1 MEELQ
6 KDKFR
11 YERKY
16 IIQNVELPSFIFE
29 IQNNGFLEVFNERKI
44 NNLYYDSINFNSI
57 LDNIDGLSNRKKFR
71 VRWYGDTF
79 KNSLKQF

>member
-29 IQNNGFLEVFNERKI
+29 IQNKGFLEVFNERKNQKTTPPDI
-44 NNLYYDSINFNSI
+44 GVNKQ
-57 LDNIDGLSNRKKFR
+57 RKE
-71 VRWYGDTF
+71 
-79 KNSLKQF
+79 